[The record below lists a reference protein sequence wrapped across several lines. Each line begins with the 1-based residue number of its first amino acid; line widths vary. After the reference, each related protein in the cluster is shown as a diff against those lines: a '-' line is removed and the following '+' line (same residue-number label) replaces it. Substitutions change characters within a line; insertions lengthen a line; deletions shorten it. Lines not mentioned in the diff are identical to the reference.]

1 MATLD
6 KKIADE
12 IVAGKYAE
20 DHPVKIV
27 RYTNAWGGES
37 YGVIF
42 EGEDLNRYAASDFV
56 INPTVYW
63 TKEGGKVS

>member
-1 MATLD
+1 MATVD

-20 DHPVKIV
+20 DMPVKIV
-27 RYTNAWGGES
+27 KYDNAWGGES

-42 EGEDLNRYAASDFV
+42 AGEPLDRYAQSPYV
-56 INPTVYW
+56 MNPTVYW
-63 TKEGGKVS
+63 EKVQ